1 MFFKTFLFSLFLKF
15 LWLGLVL
22 GIFKMFCNLVNRLS
36 HKNIFI
42 VNIVNFCFWSIFS
55 LFFVS
60 FCIYFYNYEF
70 CWFGFVAMLIGIY
83 FVKISV
89 EFFFTNLL
97 KLLYNKIDK
106 KHLRKNKHG
115 KLKFNEKV

>member
-1 MFFKTFLFSLFLKF
+1 MFLKTFLFSLFLKF

-22 GIFKMFCNLVNRLS
+22 GVFKMFCNLVCKLS

-42 VNIVNFCFWSIFS
+42 VNIINFCFWSIFS
-55 LFFVS
+55 LFFVH
-60 FCIYFYNYEF
+60 FCVKFYNFEF
-70 CWFGFVAMLIGIY
+70 CWFGFLAMFIGIY
-83 FVKISV
+83 FVKISI

-106 KHLRKNKHG
+106 KNLRKNQYG
-115 KLKFNEKV
+115 KLKCNEKV